1 MEFAIFVL
9 ALILL
14 DLAALRWGVDSR
26 DGLDSPEWQRHQSTW
41 ILRVPAHR
49 A

>member
-9 ALILL
+9 ILILL

-26 DGLDSPEWQRHQSTW
+26 DGIDSPEWQRHQS
-41 ILRVPAHR
+41 IGVLRVPAHR